1 VPALGADRLRSAHH
15 SLRPDNGPRRMN
27 NDWSG
32 EETTE
37 PLVTDH
43 RNYYKVEKWTKA
55 GRFERPLYAGNNPDK
70 AVRYPPR
77 QSNTG
82 RGSGSPCGNGRA
94 CCSSGRRNEG
104 GSRSEQPFIPERP

>member
-55 GRFERPLYAGNNPDK
+55 GRFERLLYAGNNPDK
-70 AVRYPPR
+70 AREISAATVKHRPR
-77 QSNTG
+77 IRLTMRQRT
-82 RGSGSPCGNGRA
+82 RVL
-94 CCSSGRRNEG
+94 
-104 GSRSEQPFIPERP
+104 EQWPEK